1 MKIVSTLLGYG
12 NAYSRFSR
20 QDLMLG
26 EATTG
31 LRFKPMPTEL
41 KDCRSART

>member
-1 MKIVSTLLGYG
+1 
-12 NAYSRFSR
+12 
-20 QDLMLG
+20 MLG

-41 KDCRSART
+41 KDLQIART